1 MSLNRVTLIGH
12 TGKDPDVRT
21 LDGGIKVASL
31 SFATTDKAYTLPNG
45 TQVPEHTEWHNLI
58 LWNKTAELAEK
69 FVHKGD
75 KLYIE
80 GKLRTRN
87 YEDNKQVRHYIT
99 EVFVDYMEMLT
110 PKVKQPAVPAPAPLP
125 SQQPAQGYNQQAQQ
139 RAQQPAYQQQP
150 AYPQVPPPNDL
161 PF

>member
-1 MSLNRVTLIGH
+1 M
-12 TGKDPDVRT
+12 
-21 LDGGIKVASL
+21 
-31 SFATTDKAYTLPNG
+31 
-45 TQVPEHTEWHNLI
+45 
-58 LWNKTAELAEK
+58 
-69 FVHKGD
+69 
-75 KLYIE
+75 
-80 GKLRTRN
+80 RTRN

-139 RAQQPAYQQQP
+139 QAQQPAYQQQP

>member
-45 TQVPEHTEWHNLI
+45 TQVPERTEWHNLI

-110 PKVKQPAVPAPAPLP
+110 PKVKQ
-125 SQQPAQGYNQQAQQ
+125 YNQQAQQ
-139 RAQQPAYQQQP
+139 QAQQPAYQQQP